1 MINLKLGK
9 YGVWSKKYLEEY
21 KPFKFSRLVMDGSVM
36 DYLLEFEY
44 HLNGHANLIEFELR
58 ERFSAPSEN
67 ESFVEQI
74 AYINM
79 IQEMVDEFVQFQLD
93 KLYND
98 FMRYLDYWNEN
109 YYRNGVID
117 DSQIAMGCFEE

>member
-1 MINLKLGK
+1 MKLGK
-9 YGVWSKKYLEEY
+9 YGVWAKKYLEEY

-44 HLNGHANLIEFELR
+44 HLNGYANLVEFELR
-58 ERFSAPSEN
+58 ERFPAPSEN
-67 ESFVEQI
+67 ESFVEHI
-74 AYINM
+74 NYIYM

-93 KLYND
+93 KLYDD

-109 YYRNGVID
+109 YYRNGFID
-117 DSQIAMGCFEE
+117 GSQIAMGCFGE